1 MKPPEQI
8 YPQRKAA
15 EFDEAGR
22 PHHFLFYTG
31 KPHFFQLMHDCV
43 SKIMECNKFEDRMV
57 RQQKTVDPALQIN
70 LAGSS
75 WLGQDKLELMLV
87 ETIDKAEYENFVNAL
102 DRLAN
107 HPYSYR
113 HKDFIG
119 KYRRQLSSSKSI
131 EDIPK
136 PDIDEKGRNVVTTY
150 GKLIDFILCGLF
162 KFSDT
167 YFKLQIASGK
177 EPKEM

>member
-31 KPHFFQLMHDCV
+31 KPHFFQMMHECV
-43 SKIMECNKFEDRMV
+43 SKILDSNKFEDKMI
-57 RQQKTVDPALQIN
+57 RQQKVPDQALQLN
-70 LAGSS
+70 LSGSA
-75 WLGQDKLELMLV
+75 WIDQDKLELLLV
-87 ETIDKAEYENFVNAL
+87 ETIDKVEYSNFVGAL

-113 HKDFIG
+113 HKEFIL
-119 KYRRQLSSSKSI
+119 KYRRPLSTSKSI

-136 PDIDEKGRNVVTTY
+136 PGIDKDGKSVVTTY
-150 GKLIDFILCGLF
+150 GINNLVHLVVI
-162 KFSDT
+162 S
-167 YFKLQIASGK
+167 
-177 EPKEM
+177 